1 LEDLL
6 NHVSA
11 KAALQS
17 RPSEPLHISFK
28 LPVIKGALLPGNLY
42 YLYIRSP
49 LLIPGQAP
57 IDVEDGCDLVT
68 DTCDGTYF
76 NIHVDSRGIVDSIT
90 YLGKERVEVE
100 NFVFLIGL
108 SHYYLYHVLDRV
120 FGGIAPTPSSTS
132 GALWSSSSGNLLAF
146 LRETFTP
153 ALFHDRFPE
162 LRAYL
167 EESVLSE
174 IDAKLAATKFGE
186 VADGKVP
193 SILLDLHTGLRD
205 ETKRAVQW
213 QLLDYLRENR
223 HHLYMY
229 YIPN

>member
-6 NHVSA
+6 NYGGGRSS
-11 KAALQS
+11 QS
-17 RPSEPLHISFK
+17 RLSEPLHIPFK

-57 IDVEDGCDLVT
+57 TDVEDGCDLVT
-68 DTCDGTYF
+68 DTNGTYI
-76 NIHVDSRGIVDSIT
+76 NIHVDSQGIVDSIT
-90 YLGKERVEVE
+90 YLGCERVEVS
-100 NFVFLIGL
+100 NFVYLLGL
-108 SHYYLYHVLDRV
+108 SHYYLSHILDRV
-120 FGGIAPTPSSTS
+120 FGGVAPTPSSTS
-132 GALWSSSSGNLLAF
+132 GALWANNASSILSF
-146 LRETFTP
+146 LRDPFTP

-167 EESVLSE
+167 EESVLTE
-174 IDAKLAATKFGE
+174 IDSQLALLKTHEEEAN
-186 VADGKVP
+186 GKVP
-193 SILLDLHTGLRD
+193 SMLVELNKGLRE

-213 QLLDYLRENR
+213 QLVEYLRENR